1 MKCSIAFFILLT
13 ENCTR
18 DILES
23 KKYHD
28 SGILVVSVL
37 ALKGTPNTTVR
48 IVIERLIGGEHDTL
62 TLTRERVAIPSVP
75 YAGFVARCV

>member
-1 MKCSIAFFILLT
+1 MEMFHRFFFLLT
-13 ENCTR
+13 ENCTG

-37 ALKGTPNTTVR
+37 
-48 IVIERLIGGEHDTL
+48 TL
-62 TLTRERVAIPSVP
+62 SGA
-75 YAGFVARCV
+75 